1 VDAILKAGIS
11 MNTLS
16 RRDFV
21 GLAGAVMGS
30 RLAGAQSAPLTAGEV
45 VARIRNSIGIPW
57 EYSTYRDTFKIGGPQ
72 TVVHGIATSF
82 GANLRVLQLANRAGL
97 NMVIVHE
104 PTFYSDGDRLD
115 LVRDD
120 PLYRMKLQWAELNNI
135 VVWRNHDHWHRR
147 NPDGIRTGWIRGVG
161 WESYKVN
168 GSLNDFSIPETTLGE
183 LAKDLARRLDTR
195 SLRVI
200 GDPALRVSRVRT
212 GGRALAQIMD
222 NLQNFDCLLSNDNR
236 EYDTYEYM
244 RDLVLSGARK
254 GAIFASHS
262 SGEDL
267 GMEEHAR
274 WLKPIVTEV
283 PIQFIPTTDEFWT
296 V

>member
-1 VDAILKAGIS
+1 
-11 MNTLS
+11 MNTVS
-16 RRDFV
+16 RRQFV
-21 GLAGAVMGS
+21 EIGVAGLVANN
-30 RLAGAQSAPLTAGEV
+30 LASNLAWAQDAKLTAREV
-45 VARIRNSIGIPW
+45 VDRIKAKLGIPW
-57 EYSTYRDTFKIGGPQ
+57 DYATYRDTFKIGGPD
-72 TVVHGIATSF
+72 TVVRGIATSF
-82 GANLRVLQLANRAGL
+82 GANLRVLQLANKAGL

-115 LVRDD
+115 LVKDD
-120 PLYRMKLQWAELNNI
+120 PLFKLKLQWADLNNI

-147 NPDGIRTGWIRGVG
+147 VPDGIRTGWNRGMG
-161 WESYKVN
+161 WEQFLIAD
-168 GSLNDFSIPETTLGE
+168 SLNDFKIPETTLGE
-183 LAKDLARRLDTR
+183 LARDVARKLDTN
-195 SLRVI
+195 SVRVI
-200 GDPALRVSRVRT
+200 GDPALKVSRVRT
-212 GGRALAQIMD
+212 GGRAIAQIMD
-222 NLQNFDCLLSNDNR
+222 NLEKFDCLISNDNR

-244 RDLVLSGARK
+244 RDIVLSGANK
-254 GAIFASHS
+254 GAIFMSHS